1 MGYAL
6 MAFLM
11 GTIAAS
17 SLLIGA
23 VIGLFWKPSRRTTA
37 AIMAFGAGILIAA
50 LAFELVEEAY
60 HAAGFFPMA
69 VGALIGGGTFSILN
83 HVLNKKG
90 AFGRKQST
98 TKKFLRDKKKAEAS
112 EMLERLSN
120 VELLRHLPP
129 EEMDALIPRLES
141 LRMEAGADVF
151 KEGQEPDGLYLIEK
165 GNVEVVKG
173 WQPREEGQRR
183 ETAHAIAM
191 LEAGDAFGEM
201 ALLVNEK
208 RTASVKCVEDCQF
221 FRLKRKSFD
230 DLVKISPNLSMAL
243 SKLLARRL
251 DKTSARHVES
261 EREKRKW
268 KNLALASVDRKNMDA
283 VQGDMK
289 TAAVVVSSAA
299 PFAIWLGILMD
310 GIPECAVIG
319 AAIGPGK
326 MVGIALLAG
335 IFLSNIPEALS
346 SAVGMRAGGHS
357 RLRIMLMWGSLV
369 IISGLSAAAGN
380 FISHSS
386 TEVIIA
392 VVQGLGAGAMLT
404 MVAETML
411 PEAFEQGGSVVGI
424 STLAGFLLAY
434 FLNGL

>member
-1 MGYAL
+1 

-11 GTIAAS
+11 GTVAAS

-23 VIGLFWKPSRRTTA
+23 AMGLFWKPSRRTTA

-50 LAFELVEEAY
+50 LAFELVQEAY
-60 HAAGFFPMA
+60 RAAGFLPMA

-98 TKKFLRDKKKAEAS
+98 TKKFLRDRKRREAS
-112 EMLERLSN
+112 EMLERLAN

-151 KEGQEPDGLYLIEK
+151 KEGQEPDGLYLIETGK
-165 GNVEVVKG
+165 VEVVKG
-173 WQPREEGQRR
+173 WQPQREGQRR

-201 ALLVNEK
+201 ALLVKEK
-208 RTASVKCVEDCQF
+208 RTASVKCVDDCRF

-230 DLVKISPNLSMAL
+230 ELMKISPSLSMAL
-243 SKLLARRL
+243 SRLLAKRL

-261 EREKRKW
+261 EREKKKW
-268 KNLALASVDRKNMDA
+268 KDMALTSVDQKNMDA
-283 VQGDMK
+283 MPGDVN

-319 AAIGPGK
+319 ASIGPGK

-335 IFLSNIPEALS
+335 VFLSNIPEALS
-346 SAVGMRAGGHS
+346 SAVGMRSGGHS

-369 IISGLSAAAGN
+369 ILSGLWAAAGN

-424 STLAGFLLAY
+424 STLTGFLLAY

>member
-11 GTIAAS
+11 GTVAAS

-23 VIGLFWKPSRRTTA
+23 ALGLFWRPSRRTTA

-60 HAAGFFPMA
+60 RAAGFLPMA

-83 HVLNKKG
+83 YVLNKKG
-90 AFGRKQST
+90 AFGRKLST
-98 TKKFLRDKKKAEAS
+98 TKKFLRDRTKRKAS
-112 EMLERLSN
+112 EMLERLAN
-120 VELLRHLPP
+120 VELLRYLPP

-141 LRMEAGADVF
+141 LHMEAGTDVF

-165 GNVEVVKG
+165 GKVEVVKG
-173 WQPREEGQRR
+173 WEPRQEGQRR

-201 ALLVNEK
+201 ALLVKEK
-208 RTASVKCVEDCQF
+208 RTASVRCVEDCRF

-230 DLVKISPNLSMAL
+230 ELVKISPSLSIAL

-261 EREKRKW
+261 EREKKKW
-268 KNLALASVDRKNMDA
+268 KNMALTSVAQKAMDA
-283 VQGDMK
+283 APGDVK
-289 TAAVVVSSAA
+289 AAAVVSSAA

-319 AAIGPGK
+319 ASIGPGK

-369 IISGLSAAAGN
+369 ILSGLWAAGGN

-386 TEVIIA
+386 TEVVIA

-424 STLAGFLLAY
+424 STLVGFLLAY
-434 FLNGL
+434 FLSGL